1 MSKTKS
7 ILTACV
13 LAASAM
19 SLMSSCNDDWK
30 DEQYVQY
37 ISFKAP
43 IDDSWPRTGVTT
55 VYVPFTRLNDDG
67 TPRYGAEG
75 ESSYQLPVLVAG
87 STDNENDLNVNIAHS
102 DTLPILNYERFGT
115 REELYYKDMSEY
127 ATVPT
132 SIFIPKGQNK
142 ALLDIRMH
150 FQNLDMR
157 DRYVLP
163 LTIAPGEGYQRNP
176 RKNYATAMLR
186 IYPYND
192 YSGNFQASNTQFFI
206 VDANNPDNEPGAMS
220 TVMSYA
226 VDDNTC
232 FIYAGKFSELSMDR
246 HPYKIYL
253 HFNAIDDNHGTITMD
268 AEESDINFVQNKV
281 ARYQIVWTQ
290 DEVQDFLQYYN
301 VIITDIDYNFDDIT
315 TSPGRIITYNV
326 RGGMTMQRRLNM
338 QKPVEDQIEF

>member
-30 DEQYVQY
+30 DEQYTQY

-43 IDDSWPRTGVTT
+43 IDTWPKTGVTT
-55 VYVPFTRLNDDG
+55 VYVPYTRVNADG
-67 TPRYGAEG
+67 TPRYGASG

-87 STDNENDLNVNIAHS
+87 STDNASDLNVNIAHS
-102 DTLPILNYERFGT
+102 DTLASVNLERYGI
-115 REELYYKDMSEY
+115 RQELYYKDMSEY
-127 ATVPT
+127 ADVPST
-132 SIFIPKGQNK
+132 IFIPKGQNS
-142 ALLDIRMH
+142 ALLDIRLH

-163 LTIAPGEGYQRNP
+163 LTVAPGEGYQRNP
-176 RKNYATAMLR
+176 RKNFATAMLR

-192 YSGNFQASNTQFFI
+192 YSGKYLAGNTQFFI
-206 VDANNPDNEPGAMS
+206 VNGTEIDNEPGAMS
-220 TVMSYA
+220 SVMYYA

-246 HPYKIYL
+246 HPYKIYF
-253 HFNAIDDNHGTITMD
+253 HFNAIDDSHGTITMD
-268 AEESDINFVQNKV
+268 AEDPDIQFVQNKV
-281 ARYQIVWTQ
+281 ARYQIVWVQ
-290 DEVQDFLQYYN
+290 DEVQDFLKYYN
-301 VIITDIDYNFDDIT
+301 VIISDIDYNFTDIT
-315 TSPGRIITYNV
+315 TAPGSPITYNV
-326 RGGMTMQRRLNM
+326 RGGMTQQRKINT
-338 QKPVEDQIEF
+338 QKPIEDQIEF